1 MFWKK
6 NDERA
11 GILGKDLKKIEKKI
25 LDIGE
30 QLKRLDGMEKSVEAA
45 EGKLV
50 KMTGEI
56 RSQQEKFLKDIL
68 KGLG

>member
-1 MFWKK
+1 VFWKK